1 MTTLTLTEEV
11 RLQGAKIIDA
21 DTHVTEPPDLWT
33 SRTSGALRDRVPR
46 IVDNGGQP
54 EWVIEG
60 KPMGFASG
68 YATVRTDGGKETLE
82 GFFNL
87 SIYDVIAA
95 ASDTAS
101 RIRLM
106 DEMGIFAQ
114 IVYPNMAGFGGERFA
129 SVQDEALKRD
139 CVSIY
144 NDAMAEMT
152 EQSLGRLL
160 PMALLPWW
168 SVDASVVEL
177 RRSAEMGFRGVV
189 MCSDPHLRGAPDLGD
204 RAWDPFWEACCEYD
218 LPVNFHIGASS
229 AGVESFSSGG
239 GSWPSMGRAG
249 NMIVAGPAMFLN
261 NGRVIMNMT
270 LSGVLER
277 FRELKIV
284 SVESG
289 VGWIPFMMEAIDHQ
303 HREEVAAGFR
313 HLKTDPSEYIRDQ
326 VYACFFFERL
336 RPELF
341 ESMREDNVMFETDF
355 PHPTCLYPDYMAT
368 LEKNVEGLS
377 DATVAKLVTG
387 NAARL
392 YKIPV

>member
-1 MTTLTLTEEV
+1 MTTLIRPV
-11 RLQGAKIIDA
+11 GSRISGAKIIDA

-33 SRTSGALRDRVPR
+33 SRASGQLRDRVPR
-46 IVDNGGQP
+46 VVDNGGRP
-54 EWVIEG
+54 EWVIDG
-60 KPMGFASG
+60 TPIGFASG
-68 YATVRTDGGKETLE
+68 FATVRSDGGKESLE
-82 GFFNL
+82 GFFDL
-87 SIYDVIAA
+87 SIYDVISA
-95 ASDTAS
+95 ASDPAS

-106 DEMGIFAQ
+106 DQMGIYAQ

-129 SVQDEALKRD
+129 SLKDEALKRA
-139 CVSIY
+139 CVAIY

-160 PMALLPWW
+160 PMTLVPWW
-168 SVDASVVEL
+168 SVDGSVDEL
-177 RRSAEMGFRGVV
+177 RRSAQMGSRGVV

-204 RAWDPFWEACCEYD
+204 RAWDPFWETCCEFD
-218 LPVNFHIGASS
+218 LPVNFHIGAT
-229 AGVESFSSGG
+229 AEGVESFSSGG
-239 GSWPSMGRAG
+239 ASWPSLGRAG

-261 NGRVIMNMT
+261 NGRVLMNMV

-277 FRELKIV
+277 FRDLKLV

-303 HREEVAAGFR
+303 HREEAAAGFP

-341 ESMREDNVMFETDF
+341 ESVREDNIMFETDF
-355 PHPTCLYPDYMAT
+355 PHPTCLYPDYLTT
-368 LEKNVEGLS
+368 LEKNVDGLP
-377 DATVAKLVTG
+377 DATVAKLVTE

-392 YKIPV
+392 YKIPL